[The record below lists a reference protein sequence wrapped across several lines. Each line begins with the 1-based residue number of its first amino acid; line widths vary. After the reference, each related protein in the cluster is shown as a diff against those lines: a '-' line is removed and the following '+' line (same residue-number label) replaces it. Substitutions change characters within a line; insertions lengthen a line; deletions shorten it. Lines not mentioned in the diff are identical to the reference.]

1 MAMMDIFKGL
11 MGGKGSAADSAD
23 GLASLRIKEL
33 KEEDEINEVLA
44 RSIEEPVFIFKH
56 STTCPISAAAFRRIE
71 TYIQTHPDVRLAI
84 YMVKV
89 IESREVSDSI
99 ARQFRIRHESPQ
111 LILFN
116 MKQPVWNASHG
127 GIDARGIDEALAE
140 VMA

>member
-1 MAMMDIFKGL
+1 MAFIDMIKGL
-11 MGGKGSAADSAD
+11 MGSGKNSGGSS
-23 GLASLRIKEL
+23 GQLATLGIKEML
-33 KEEDEINEVLA
+33 EEDDINEVLS
-44 RSIEEPVFIFKH
+44 RSVEEPVFVFKH

-71 TYIQTHPDVRLAI
+71 SYIQTHPNVRLAI

-89 IESREVSDSI
+89 IENREVSDSI
-99 ARQFRIRHESPQ
+99 AKQFRIRHESPQ

-127 GIDARGIDEALAE
+127 SIDGRAIDEALAE